1 MTQDSA
7 PVVPI
12 IGVIGS
18 DDHAGVE
25 TISEHALEVA
35 EEVGRLVAERGG
47 VVVSGGRGGV
57 MTAVSRGAF
66 KAGGIVVGL
75 MPGLSRTEANP
86 YITLPLATGLGG
98 IRNHLTVRAADAVI
112 MIAGSTGTLN
122 EATISYGVKPL
133 VIIEGT
139 GGWSDRL
146 REVLYE
152 GAHFD
157 FRASA
162 EVRFTNTAV
171 GAVEMALAGWESA
184 LRVTTNEE

>member
-1 MTQDSA
+1 MTPDSSA
-7 PVVPI
+7 PFVPI

-18 DDHAGVE
+18 DDHDGVE
-25 TISEHALEVA
+25 TISQHALEVA
-35 EEVGRLVAERGG
+35 EEVGRLTAERGA
-47 VVVSGGRGGV
+47 VVISGGRGGV
-57 MTAVSRGAF
+57 MLAVSRGAY

-75 MPGLSRTEANP
+75 MPGFSRTEANP
-86 YITLPLATGLGG
+86 YVTLPLTTGLDS

-122 EATISYGVKPL
+122 EATITYGHKPL

-146 REVLYE
+146 REMLYE

-157 FRASA
+157 LRASA
-162 EVRFTNTAV
+162 EVRFVNTAAE
-171 GAVEMALAGWESA
+171 AVEMALLGWDRAVPLTPQE
-184 LRVTTNEE
+184 